1 MIGDGLSP
9 RHGRHAPGFMSES
22 NRVAAQARAD
32 DIRAFRAELRRL
44 RVEGVLDLPAAQVD
58 AVNAHHEALL
68 AGFVAEFD
76 VDRDLR
82 SQQLSWGMRIASLL
96 GALAFAASVF
106 FLFYRFWG
114 HFSELAQVLILIGA
128 SLGAFGLVM
137 GVDAR
142 DRSGYFTKL
151 AALAAFACFVLNTV
165 MLGQIFN
172 ITPSDKALLPWAAL
186 ALLLA
191 YRCDLRL
198 LLAAG
203 ILCIIAY
210 VAARVGTWSGLYWIH
225 FGERPENFIPLSI
238 ALIAFSHW
246 VSHPGR
252 ESFPPIYRVF
262 GMLSLLLPVLVLA
275 NWGSSS
281 YLPWSASTV
290 EALYQVAGFA
300 FSAGAIWLGLR
311 LHWPEVVN
319 SGIVF
324 FVVFLYTKLFDWWWD
339 VMPKYLFF
347 LVLGLL
353 SVLALL
359 AVRRLRA
366 TQDVGGAQ

>member
-1 MIGDGLSP
+1 MT
-9 RHGRHAPGFMSES
+9 ES
-22 NRVAAQARAD
+22 NRFVAQRRTD
-32 DIRAFRAELRRL
+32 DIRAFRQELQRL
-44 RVEGVLDLPAAQVD
+44 QAEGVLQLPAEQGD
-58 AVNAHHEALL
+58 AVRAHHDRLL

-114 HFSELAQVLILIGA
+114 HFSELAQVLILMAA
-128 SLGAFGLVM
+128 SLGAFALAM
-137 GVDAR
+137 WVDAR

-151 AALAAFACFVLNTV
+151 ASLAAFACFVLNTV

-203 ILCIIAY
+203 ILCLVAY

-238 ALIAFSHW
+238 ALVAFSHW

-252 ESFPPIYRVF
+252 ESFPPTYRVF
-262 GMLSLLLPVLVLA
+262 GLLSLLLPVLVLA
-275 NWGSSS
+275 HWGSAS
-281 YLPWSASTV
+281 YLPWSSSTV
-290 EALYQVAGFA
+290 EAFYQIAGFA
-300 FSAGAIWLGLR
+300 LSAAAIWLGLR
-311 LHWPEVVN
+311 MHWPEVVN
-319 SGIVF
+319 TGIVF
-324 FVVFLYTKLFDWWWD
+324 FVVFLYTKLFDWWWA

-353 SVLALL
+353 SVLVLL
-359 AVRRLRA
+359 AVRRLR
-366 TQDVGGAQ
+366 TPQDAGGAQ